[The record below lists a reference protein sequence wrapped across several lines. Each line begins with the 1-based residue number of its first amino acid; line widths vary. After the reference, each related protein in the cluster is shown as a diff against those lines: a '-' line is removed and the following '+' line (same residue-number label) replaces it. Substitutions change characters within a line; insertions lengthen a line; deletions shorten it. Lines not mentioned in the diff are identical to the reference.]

1 MDFGGLALK
10 HAVADPDDRFYIDFL
25 KDYYIR
31 TADGQ
36 YLFATMQNARRPDRV
51 FYMVPENYRLG
62 KNQNRFDSGTGK
74 RIYDIAM
81 EYLQGGINTIALR
94 GIQGEGRFETGLNYV
109 LSVEIPHS
117 AYLAWMG
124 KQMVFPYRSGVAI
137 NVFNYCIPEGLP
149 EDYKAR
155 IKEFYPQ
162 YEEPMILFD
171 LTDMKNDVR
180 KVLII
185 GSDYFGEAFKKP
197 NLTMVWNRAEES
209 GCISYHAGCTDKRIL
224 KGLSGT
230 GKTTLSV
237 GDDIEQDDAVAGI
250 PIGKD
255 RIERVELCGL
265 EAASFAKSEGL
276 TEKSPEWKGLM
287 KSRDG
292 AVVLAMN
299 LDCENVDFAFREVK
313 GHRIK
318 VPVSNGEPGHLMC
331 TSYEKSGTK
340 NGRFV
345 FQFSELNKA
354 WGKKKKELKA
364 EGLTFRR
371 FDIVEPLLTA
381 PTPEMAVAL
390 DSACESVITS
400 AVAGKKEGVRVRSY
414 AATDFMVREESQQA
428 LLKLKVY
435 SDLGLGPQGRLVF
448 FVVNTGYV
456 GAKDAEGRDTGKGE
470 KVRIDDSKKLI
481 HLAENRL
488 IKRWIVNPLFGY
500 LIPEPE
506 ELEKEHGMT
515 DFRKRFNLLRY
526 YSIEEIMKIAERD
539 ARERTE
545 YLKNLFGGES
555 GEEQLSA
562 VTNVWSSRKLPDKS
576 DVKKFYEE
584 YYE

>member
-250 PIGKD
+250 PIG
-255 RIERVELCGL
+255 RIG
-265 EAASFAKSEGL
+265 
-276 TEKSPEWKGLM
+276 
-287 KSRDG
+287 
-292 AVVLAMN
+292 
-299 LDCENVDFAFREVK
+299 
-313 GHRIK
+313 
-318 VPVSNGEPGHLMC
+318 
-331 TSYEKSGTK
+331 
-340 NGRFV
+340 
-345 FQFSELNKA
+345 
-354 WGKKKKELKA
+354 
-364 EGLTFRR
+364 
-371 FDIVEPLLTA
+371 
-381 PTPEMAVAL
+381 
-390 DSACESVITS
+390 
-400 AVAGKKEGVRVRSY
+400 
-414 AATDFMVREESQQA
+414 
-428 LLKLKVY
+428 
-435 SDLGLGPQGRLVF
+435 
-448 FVVNTGYV
+448 
-456 GAKDAEGRDTGKGE
+456 
-470 KVRIDDSKKLI
+470 
-481 HLAENRL
+481 
-488 IKRWIVNPLFGY
+488 
-500 LIPEPE
+500 
-506 ELEKEHGMT
+506 
-515 DFRKRFNLLRY
+515 
-526 YSIEEIMKIAERD
+526 
-539 ARERTE
+539 
-545 YLKNLFGGES
+545 
-555 GEEQLSA
+555 
-562 VTNVWSSRKLPDKS
+562 
-576 DVKKFYEE
+576 
-584 YYE
+584 